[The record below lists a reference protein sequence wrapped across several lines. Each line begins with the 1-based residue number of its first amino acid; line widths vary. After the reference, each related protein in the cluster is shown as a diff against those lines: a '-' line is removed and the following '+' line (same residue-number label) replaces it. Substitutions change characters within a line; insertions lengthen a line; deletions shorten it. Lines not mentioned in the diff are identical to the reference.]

1 MSKKRFIGRIG
12 PIGPIGLIIA
22 CGLLSTASSV
32 AQTAQTSNE
41 AGTRAAFESN
51 VFGVGLAG
59 SVCSGM
65 GLAFRQ
71 HFGSI
76 PFAYQLAGGIIKS
89 GDVLLYDAGLEF
101 QFDLSLSENR
111 LYAVLGGGYYYQG
124 NGRNELASPNRFGAG
139 IGYEMPF
146 SKSVGM
152 SMDLMVTLFEPG
164 GDILPLPSLGLL
176 VYFK

>member
-1 MSKKRFIGRIG
+1 MSIKRHVR
-12 PIGPIGLIIA
+12 PIGPIGLI
-22 CGLLSTASSV
+22 GLMILLWAATAR
-32 AQTAQTSNE
+32 AQTTSTENE
-41 AGTRAAFESN
+41 AGTRGAFASN
-51 VFGVGLAG
+51 VFGVGLSA
-59 SVCSGM
+59 SLCSGM

-71 HFGSI
+71 HFANI
-76 PFAYQLAGGIIKS
+76 PFSYQLAGGVVKS
-89 GDVLLYDAGLEF
+89 GDLLLYDAGLEL
-101 QFDLSLSENR
+101 QFDLSPSENR
-111 LYAVLGGGYYYQG
+111 LYAVVGGGYYYQG